1 MQWRCQAG
9 FNAALQQWKG
19 APDQDGMQNGASTA
33 FCCPP
38 RESALERLQPAGLR
52 EKLRFPARLACCEQ
66 IPDRLRIIPQ
76 ASLCFGSEVPG
87 AACKARNI
95 YSRMPLALQ
104 IGWSAAWFAQCTV
117 RRLGGH

>member
-1 MQWRCQAG
+1 MLRCNSGRVHPTGRRAKRR
-9 FNAALQQWKG
+9 LDRVLL
-19 APDQDGMQNGASTA
+19 PTH
-33 FCCPP
+33 
-38 RESALERLQPAGLR
+38 RESAQERLQPAGLR

-104 IGWSAAWFAQCTV
+104 TGWSAAWFAQCTV